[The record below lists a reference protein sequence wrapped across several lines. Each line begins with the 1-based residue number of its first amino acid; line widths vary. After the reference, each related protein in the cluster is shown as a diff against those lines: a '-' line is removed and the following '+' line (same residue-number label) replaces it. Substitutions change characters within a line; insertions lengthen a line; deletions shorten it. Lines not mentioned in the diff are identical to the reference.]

1 MRKSPMR
8 GFTLVELLVVIAI
21 IGVLIGLLL
30 PAVQQAREAARRGQ
44 CANNM
49 KQIALA
55 TLNYENVN
63 KVLPPRTIY
72 VSAVSSQY
80 PLGAVSGSGKYTG
93 PTTLLLPYLEQQKI
107 YDQYN
112 QSFPW
117 IYIGDSSGTFGTI
130 GGVALSGLN
139 LSVYQALQP
148 GQISTSLGTQGG
160 AGMSLNGYIAQLTLP
175 VFVCPSAPAFNR
187 MVPDVNAMNTN
198 AKNSRQNDMPL
209 AAVPTAALAP
219 QTTFPAY
226 GYCDYFG
233 MEGVR
238 LVNKGVSAYGI
249 VYGGMTATQA
259 APFIAAYAGI
269 APGIFW
275 HNGSSTYQCPLAM
288 VTDGTSETV
297 GWVEDAGRPTL
308 YYQNGIIAPA
318 DYEGNNED
326 IPICPNGWGW
336 ADTEIMG
343 FVDGCV
349 MSAGA
354 SAGPAPSAPAAQF
367 FNPGCAINCV
377 NDSEIYS
384 FHPSGCNITM
394 VDGSVHFWLAN
405 ISPYI
410 LTAQCSMN
418 VGELVNA
425 TSD

>member
-1 MRKSPMR
+1 MRKSQMR

-72 VSAVSSQY
+72 VTAVSSTY
-80 PLGAVSGSGKYTG
+80 PLGATSGGGKYTA
-93 PTTLLLPYLEQQKI
+93 PTTLLLPYLEQQKY
-107 YDQYN
+107 YDVYN

-117 IYIGDSSGTFGTI
+117 CYIGDSAGTYGTI
-130 GGVALSGLN
+130 GGTSIGSLN
-139 LSVYQALQP
+139 LTPTQALQP
-148 GQISTSLGTQGG
+148 GSISTSVGMQGG
-160 AGMSLNGYIAQLTLP
+160 NGMSLNGFIAQLSLP
-175 VFVCPSAPAFNR
+175 VFACPSAPSFNR
-187 MVPDVNAMNTN
+187 LVPDAVAVNTSGGAR
-198 AKNSRQNDMPL
+198 SGDVPL
-209 AAVPTAALAP
+209 AAVPQILAP
-219 QTTFPAY
+219 QTTYPSY

-238 LVNKGVSAYGI
+238 LTNKGYSAYGMA
-249 VYGGMTATQA
+249 YGGITAQQA

-275 HNGSSTYQCPLAM
+275 HNGSTTYTCPLSM

-326 IPICPNGWGW
+326 IPIVPNGWGW

-343 FVDGCV
+343 FVDGAV
-349 MSAGA
+349 LSNKAAGQTT
-354 SAGPAPSAPAAQF
+354 PPSLGAQF
-367 FNPGCAINCV
+367 WNPGCAVNCT
-377 NDSEIYS
+377 NDSEIYA
-384 FHPSGCNITM
+384 FHPSGANVTM
-394 VDGSVHFWLAN
+394 VDGSVHFWLN
-405 ISPYI
+405 TINPYV

-418 VGELVNA
+418 VGELVNGA
-425 TSD
+425 SN